1 MVVLQQV
8 IPRRGLIKRQIT
20 LKTQKKAFKKANDLK
35 DPEEGNI
42 IPKQLVNKTQAES
55 IRIKVRKRF
64 IVNKKGNNNKQ
75 KKVQGRK
82 KIRM

>member
-35 DPEEGNI
+35 DPEEGNK
-42 IPKQLVNKTQAES
+42 IPKQLFNKTQAES
-55 IRIKVRKRF
+55 IRIKS
-64 IVNKKGNNNKQ
+64 KKKIHSKQ
-75 KKVQGRK
+75 KRQ
-82 KIRM
+82 